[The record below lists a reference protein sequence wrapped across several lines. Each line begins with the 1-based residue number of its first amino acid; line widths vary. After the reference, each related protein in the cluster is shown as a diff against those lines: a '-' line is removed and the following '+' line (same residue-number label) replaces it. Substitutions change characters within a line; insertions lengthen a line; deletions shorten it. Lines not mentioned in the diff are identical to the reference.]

1 MCRTGSDV
9 LLSTLGETP
18 SLTVPLSLRAAI
30 DGGQREQSQ
39 VSSGVKI
46 GRDGSPLS
54 SPAAGDRQ
62 ELEGAMAPSS
72 PDAGPSCAGSDEGA
86 QGPEEES
93 AGASQAAPATQST
106 CKDPLARKARILAE
120 FLLEKYTKKEPIT
133 QNALMKIV
141 SRKYRQHFPEI
152 LSTACERVELV
163 FGLDMKKVDRSR
175 NIYTLI
181 SKLNLGGNDCPSGE
195 GVLPKSGLLMVLLE
209 IIFINGNRATEE
221 EIWEF
226 LSMLGIYAGRRHWIF
241 GEPRRLITKDLV
253 QKEYLN
259 YRQVPNSDPLR
270 YEFLWGPR
278 ACAETSKMKV
288 LEVLAKFH
296 GRVPSSFP
304 DLYEEA
310 LRDQA
315 ERAGLRGSP
324 PGSPAT
330 GNRQELQGAMAP
342 SSPDAEASCAG
353 ADQGAQ
359 GPEEESADAA
369 RAALLARSI
378 RKDPLMQKASTV
390 MDFLLERYTK
400 KEPITKNAML
410 NVIRRKYKEHFPEI
424 LSRASERVELVFG
437 LELKEV
443 DCSRNIY
450 ALINKFT
457 LGVEEGSSDEEALPK
472 SGLLMALLGIIF
484 MKGNCA
490 TEEEVWDFL
499 NVLGIYAGRKHSIF
513 GEPRK
518 LITKDLVQNGY
529 LNYRQVPNNDPP
541 LYEFLWGPRSYAETN
556 KMKVLEVLAK
566 I

>member
-1 MCRTGSDV
+1 M
-9 LLSTLGETP
+9 
-18 SLTVPLSLRAAI
+18 
-30 DGGQREQSQ
+30 
-39 VSSGVKI
+39 SSGVKI

-54 SPAAGDRQ
+54 SPATEDHQ

-72 PDAGPSCAGSDEGA
+72 PDAGPSCAGSEGA

-106 CKDPLARKARILAE
+106 RKDPLARKAKILVE
-120 FLLEKYTKKEPIT
+120 ILLEKYTKKEAIT
-133 QNALMKIV
+133 QNALMKTV

-152 LSTACERVELV
+152 LSTACEHVELV
-163 FGLDMKKVDRSR
+163 FGLEMKEVDHSK

-195 GVLPKSGLLMVLLE
+195 GELPKSGLLMVLLGV
-209 IIFINGNRATEE
+209 IFMNGNRATEE

-259 YRQVPNSDPLR
+259 YRQVPNSDPPR
-270 YEFLWGPR
+270 YEFLWGLR
-278 ACAETSKMKV
+278 ACAETSKMK
-288 LEVLAKFH
+288 
-296 GRVPSSFP
+296 
-304 DLYEEA
+304 
-310 LRDQA
+310 
-315 ERAGLRGSP
+315 GSP
-324 PGSPAT
+324 PSSLAAGD
-330 GNRQELQGAMAP
+330 RQELQGAMAP

-378 RKDPLMQKASTV
+378 RKDPLMRKASMV

-410 NVIRRKYKEHFPEI
+410 NVIGRKYKQHFPEI

-450 ALINKFT
+450 ALVNKFT

-472 SGLLMALLGIIF
+472 SGLLMALLGVIF
-484 MKGNCA
+484 MKGNRA
-490 TEEEVWDFL
+490 TEEEIWDFL

-518 LITKDLVQNGY
+518 LITKDLVQKGY
-529 LNYRQVPNNDPP
+529 LNYRKVPNSDPP
-541 LYEFLWGPRSYAETN
+541 IYEFLWGPRSYAETN

-566 I
+566 IQDTVPSSFPDLYDEALRDQAFRAGLRGIPISPAMAEASAPSRAKSYSSSHI

>member
-1 MCRTGSDV
+1 MRRTGSDV

-62 ELEGAMAPSS
+62 ELQGAMAPSS

-106 CKDPLARKARILAE
+106 RKDPLARKARILVG

-133 QNALMKIV
+133 QKALMKIV

-152 LSTACERVELV
+152 LSTARECVELV
-163 FGLDMKKVDRSR
+163 FGLEMKEVDRSR

-181 SKLNLGGNDCPSGE
+181 SKLNLGGNDCLSGE
-195 GVLPKSGLLMVLLE
+195 GGLPKSGLLMVLLGV
-209 IIFINGNRATEE
+209 IFMNGNRATEE

-226 LSMLGIYAGRRHWIF
+226 L
-241 GEPRRLITKDLV
+241 
-253 QKEYLN
+253 KEYLN
-259 YRQVPNSDPLR
+259 YRQVPNSDPPH

-278 ACAETSKMKV
+278 ACAETSKMKA
-288 LEVLAKFH
+288 AK
-296 GRVPSSFP
+296 
-304 DLYEEA
+304 A
-310 LRDQA
+310 L
-315 ERAGLRGSP
+315 
-324 PGSPAT
+324 AT
-330 GNRQELQGAMAP
+330 GQLIQPVERVDSDMLPEVKNFLC
-342 SSPDAEASCAG
+342 AEEHS
-353 ADQGAQ
+353 
-359 GPEEESADAA
+359 
-369 RAALLARSI
+369 L
-378 RKDPLMQKASTV
+378 
-390 MDFLLERYTK
+390 
-400 KEPITKNAML
+400 
-410 NVIRRKYKEHFPEI
+410 RKYKEHFPEI

-450 ALINKFT
+450 ALVNKFT
-457 LGVEEGSSDEEALPK
+457 LGVEEGSSDEEELPK

-484 MKGNCA
+484 MKGNRA

-499 NVLGIYAGRKHSIF
+499 SVLGIYAGRKHCIF

-518 LITKDLVQNGY
+518 LITKDLVQKG
-529 LNYRQVPNNDPP
+529 VPQLPP
-541 LYEFLWGPRSYAETN
+541 GAQ
-556 KMKVLEVLAK
+556 
-566 I
+566 